1 MLGMAKV
8 KTPAVLEGYSGKLGN
23 VVFRQTPT
31 GTQMLERVRPRQA
44 NTASQVAARERLR
57 RVGQAW
63 KAMTPAQAE
72 AWRTYALQFGRDPR
86 GFRLEANNLFSRLA
100 LRVLQVNPSAPIPLE
115 PPTTPFTG
123 DAIAA
128 QIVAAPG
135 AVVLQVSQGNA
146 PGVVTEVLLQKLAS
160 VHRAAYAEKYRSQ
173 GFSAWVSGGVVSVP
187 VKPGVYAV
195 AVRAVRAA
203 TGQSG
208 ALMELGRVV
217 VGR

>member
-1 MLGMAKV
+1 MATV
-8 KTPAVLEGYSGKLGN
+8 KLPAIMDGYSGKLGTL
-23 VVFRQTPT
+23 VFRQTRQ
-31 GTQMLERVRPRQA
+31 GTQMIERVQPKQPNTPAQQA
-44 NTASQVAARERLR
+44 SRERLR

-63 KAMTPAQAE
+63 RGMTVEQAA
-72 AWRTYALQFGRDPR
+72 AWRVYANGLGRDPR
-86 GFRLEANNLFSRLA
+86 GFRMDPNNVFSRLA

-135 AVVLQVSQGNA
+135 EVVLQVSQGNA

-173 GFSAWVSGGVVSVP
+173 GFSAWVTGGVVRVP

-195 AVRAVRAA
+195 AVRTVRTA

-208 ALMELGRVV
+208 SLMELGRVV